1 MRHTLKIQLFNE
13 RCSRP
18 IHLFEAD
25 SCRTW
30 HVACHD
36 KLLPPPPGCVIVLQI
51 FAPERH
57 DGRGNI
63 RPAVVCRATPTAGI
77 QLANRLPAEWN
88 FNDPWASIFEQ
99 AAAYILSPSRK
110 RFAVSSS
117 IAFSG
122 QFSVSKL
129 RNR

>member
-36 KLLPPPPGCVIVLQI
+36 KLLPLPPGCVIVLQI

-63 RPAVVCRATPTAGI
+63 RPAVVCVCV
-77 QLANRLPAEWN
+77 
-88 FNDPWASIFEQ
+88 
-99 AAAYILSPSRK
+99 SRNSHGGHPISEPFTG
-110 RFAVSSS
+110 RVEF
-117 IAFSG
+117 
-122 QFSVSKL
+122 
-129 RNR
+129 